1 MATAKKLP
9 SGSWRCLVYSHTER
23 IFDTKSGTW
32 KDKRI
37 YESFTS
43 DDPSRRGKADAE
55 RQAAEFQQD
64 RDTNVSRKRQK
75 NGNILL
81 KDAMKKYVE
90 AIGPSLSGTTVQGYS
105 KEQYDSYA
113 FLMEKKLKDITTED
127 LQKAV
132 DDDTK
137 RPSKRSTKTKA
148 PISPKTVR
156 NTYSYIRSVI
166 NYFYPNDNY
175 DVRLPKIPKK
185 VKNLIPAKTVLEI
198 IKDTEI
204 ELPCLLACWLSYSMS
219 EIRGIRVRDIS
230 NGYITLDR
238 VIVDIGQTPTVKESG
253 KAEARL
259 RKHHIPNY
267 IQALIDKNISGKKP
281 DDPLI
286 TLSGHAI
293 YMRWVSLLEQHD
305 LPHMTFH
312 DLRHPYVK
320 HTTKIFS
327 LRSMAFQAQAYPDA
341 RRKTRGACQLHRGG
355 QSQSPVRPLCN
366 RKQLSCLLPQSKM
379 SWILYAI
386 SMRLSGYTSTRSIS
400 SSASSVVSASAS
412 KIALDASFRLSCR
425 ACSSCFCFA
434 CANTAA

>member
-90 AIGPSLSGTTVQGYS
+90 AIGPSLSGTTIQGYS

-185 VKNLIPAKTVLEI
+185 VKSLIPAKTVLEI

-312 DLRHPYVK
+312 DLRHLNASVMAM
-320 HTTKIFS
+320 
-327 LRSMAFQAQAYPDA
+327 LRIPDKYAQE
-341 RRKTRGACQLHRGG
+341 RGG
-355 QSQSPVRPLCN
+355 WSSDRVMKNVYTHTFSEEREKVDETIDN
-366 RKQLSCLLPQSKM
+366 YFDSLLDGNASEKEK
-379 SWILYAI
+379 SAI
-386 SMRLSGYTSTRSIS
+386 EI
-400 SSASSVVSASAS
+400 
-412 KIALDASFRLSCR
+412 INALREADPNGWYKALL
-425 ACSSCFCFA
+425 
-434 CANTAA
+434 NMQHEMQHKN

>member
-75 NGNILL
+75 SGNILL

-185 VKNLIPAKTVLEI
+185 IKNLIPAKTVLEI

-230 NGYITLDR
+230 
-238 VIVDIGQTPTVKESG
+238 VVVK
-253 KAEARL
+253 L
-259 RKHHIPNY
+259 
-267 IQALIDKNISGKKP
+267 
-281 DDPLI
+281 
-286 TLSGHAI
+286 
-293 YMRWVSLLEQHD
+293 
-305 LPHMTFH
+305 F
-312 DLRHPYVK
+312 
-320 HTTKIFS
+320 
-327 LRSMAFQAQAYPDA
+327 
-341 RRKTRGACQLHRGG
+341 
-355 QSQSPVRPLCN
+355 CN
-366 RKQLSCLLPQSKM
+366 TC
-379 SWILYAI
+379 
-386 SMRLSGYTSTRSIS
+386 G
-400 SSASSVVSASAS
+400 
-412 KIALDASFRLSCR
+412 
-425 ACSSCFCFA
+425 
-434 CANTAA
+434 